1 MSDSLTIKNDAPYTA
16 QVTVFVNGQD
26 LSSASLLEGQS
37 ETIQIPAG
45 AGVVV
50 QDLPRG
56 ALKATQPAV
65 WPSDNEPHAMAGAI
79 SLKLKGT
86 VNHPHIE
93 QA

>member
-1 MSDSLTIKNDAPYTA
+1 MSYSLTIKNNAPYTA
-16 QVTVFVNGQD
+16 QVTIFVNGQE
-26 LSSASLLEGQS
+26 SSSVSLLEGQS
-37 ETIQIPAG
+37 ETVQIPAG
-45 AGVVV
+45 AGVIVK
-50 QDLPRG
+50 DLPKG

-65 WPSDNEPHAMAGAI
+65 WPSDDEPHAMTGDI